1 MPQRRVARYPGSV
14 ILISVSAEIRARD
27 DARGGSG
34 EQVDAVF
41 RALSDPK
48 RRAILRLLRERD
60 FSAGELAERFAVA
73 RSTLSGHLS
82 VLREA
87 GLVVTERQGTTIVYS
102 LNLAVYE
109 ELLAAVLELLGVGAR
124 EGARHED
131 HSPQ

>member
-1 MPQRRVARYPGSV
+1 M
-14 ILISVSAEIRARD
+14 
-27 DARGGSG
+27 
-34 EQVDAVF
+34 DAVF